1 MDDTVCMSI
10 KYGKLVLHRYI
21 KSDSQFRI
29 FHPTI
34 IIFIKHRILINC
46 KQLLRQC
53 SIILLFISFY
63 LHTDKRLLV
72 ILKTNSLCGVTEYK
86 PPNRNIE
93 WLHGYQDTL
102 SEWW

>member
-21 KSDSQFRI
+21 
-29 FHPTI
+29 
-34 IIFIKHRILINC
+34 
-46 KQLLRQC
+46 
-53 SIILLFISFY
+53 
-63 LHTDKRLLV
+63 
-72 ILKTNSLCGVTEYK
+72 
-86 PPNRNIE
+86 NIE